1 MVQEVD
7 VVYCLI
13 KRENEETL
21 KVGGTVVEAKGDT
34 VVLAAPKN
42 SIKGVPN
49 SLLASAPGE
58 KAELAFVRVPAN
70 SLSSVLPAGWSAK
83 LTSRLP
89 KKEVCL
95 AAWGELEKEVLVSS
109 GAERPTTEKPP
120 PRVEEKPKSSLAEDL
135 ARMKGLWDQ
144 SESSES
150 EESDFEVRQTKKES
164 RFLPPGGS
172 GQSRQRDRGRSSR
185 EEDPMQKM
193 MEQAMS
199 AGIAEGKSSSDLLPL
214 LMMGM
219 FMKDAQKNRS
229 RKSRTSRRNRGGSSS
244 ESSSSSAESDNKG
257 MKAVHSLHRMQKRVK
272 HHPRKICRE
281 FEAEVIREL
290 GIVEGQPWTLQD
302 WVKKQS
308 WGKYKGIYR
317 CALMDVAAYE
327 LIRSGQVESGAA
339 QLVQNLK
346 AKLES
351 VLQMGDWQSAWLL
364 TGLSDPMQKKEFGGS
379 KQEMSIIAQY
389 VNSLGKLRK
398 HVKEAKQHGHA
409 EEDGEDAVAGKHK

>member
-1 MVQEVD
+1 MVQEGD
-7 VVYCLI
+7 VVYCLV
-13 KRENEETL
+13 KREDGQTL
-21 KVGGTVVEAKGDT
+21 KLGGTAVEAKGDT
-34 VVLAAPKN
+34 VVISAPKN
-42 SIKGVPN
+42 SVKGVPN
-49 SLLASAPGE
+49 SLLARAPGG
-58 KAELAFVRVPAN
+58 KAELAFVRVPAS
-70 SLSSVLPAGWSAK
+70 SLSSVLPAGWPAHLSK
-83 LTSRLP
+83 QLP

-95 AAWGELEKEVLVSS
+95 AAWGELEKEVLMSS
-109 GAERPTTEKPP
+109 GAEKPP
-120 PRVEEKPKSSLAEDL
+120 APAEERARSSLADDL
-135 ARMKGLWDQ
+135 AQMKGLWDR

-150 EESDFEVRQTKKES
+150 EESDADVRAARKES

-193 MEQAMS
+193 MEHALS
-199 AGIAEGKSSSDLLPL
+199 AGIAEGKSTSDLLPL

-219 FMKDAQKNRS
+219 FMKESNKGRSKRS
-229 RKSRTSRRNRGGSSS
+229 RASRRSRGGSSS

-272 HHPRKICRE
+272 HHPRKICKE

-364 TGLSDPMQKKEFGGS
+364 TGLSDPMLKKEFGGS